1 MEYRECELCKLRPA
15 SEIHHIIYRS
25 HCKALIKSDIN
36 LIPLCQIC
44 HAKVHRGK
52 ESKELNHK
60 LRLQF
65 QNKLEILFDKEYL
78 TEEEINDVLKISQKA
93 LKGLLKTLTVYKEG
107 YEREDVIRACMGGK
121 MYEWWFE
128 GEIFMERKLKVLELF
143 AGQRSIGKAF
153 DKYNHEVFSVEW
165 DKNITI

>member
-44 HAKVHRGK
+44 HSKVHRGK

-78 TEEEINDVLKISQKA
+78 TEKDINDVLKISQTA

-107 YEREDVIRACMGGK
+107 YKREDVIRACMGGK
-121 MYEWWFE
+121 MIE
-128 GEIFMERKLKVLELF
+128 
-143 AGQRSIGKAF
+143 
-153 DKYNHEVFSVEW
+153 
-165 DKNITI
+165 

>member
-65 QNKLEILFDKEYL
+65 QNKLEILLDKEYL
-78 TEEEINDVLKISQKA
+78 TEKEINDVLKISQTA
-93 LKGLLKTLTVYKEG
+93 LRGLLKTLIVYKEG
-107 YEREDVIRACMGGK
+107 YKREDVIR
-121 MYEWWFE
+121 
-128 GEIFMERKLKVLELF
+128 
-143 AGQRSIGKAF
+143 
-153 DKYNHEVFSVEW
+153 
-165 DKNITI
+165 

>member
-1 MEYRECELCKLRPA
+1 MEYRECELCKLRPV

-36 LIPLCQIC
+36 LITLCQIC
-44 HAKVHRGK
+44 PAKVHRGK

-78 TEEEINDVLKISQKA
+78 TKEDINDVLKISQTA
-93 LKGLLKTLTVYKEG
+93 LKGLLKTLTVYKG
-107 YEREDVIRACMGGK
+107 NLFKREDVIRVCMGGK
-121 MYEWWFE
+121 MYE
-128 GEIFMERKLKVLELF
+128 
-143 AGQRSIGKAF
+143 
-153 DKYNHEVFSVEW
+153 
-165 DKNITI
+165 

>member
-25 HCKALIKSDIN
+25 HCKALIKSNIN

-52 ESKELNHK
+52 ESKELNKK

-65 QNKLEILFDKEYL
+65 QNKLEILFDKQYL
-78 TEEEINDVLKISQKA
+78 TEEEISDVLKISQTA

-107 YEREDVIRACMGGK
+107 YKREDVIRTCMGGK
-121 MYEWWFE
+121 MYE
-128 GEIFMERKLKVLELF
+128 
-143 AGQRSIGKAF
+143 
-153 DKYNHEVFSVEW
+153 
-165 DKNITI
+165 

>member
-15 SEIHHIIYRS
+15 SEVHHIIYRS

-44 HAKVHRGK
+44 HAKIHRGK

-65 QNKLEILFDKEYL
+65 QNKLEILLDKEYL
-78 TEEEINDVLKISQKA
+78 T
-93 LKGLLKTLTVYKEG
+93 KE
-107 YEREDVIRACMGGK
+107 
-121 MYEWWFE
+121 
-128 GEIFMERKLKVLELF
+128 
-143 AGQRSIGKAF
+143 
-153 DKYNHEVFSVEW
+153 
-165 DKNITI
+165 

>member
-36 LIPLCQIC
+36 LIPLCQTC
-44 HAKVHRGK
+44 HTKVHRGK

-65 QNKLEILFDKEYL
+65 QNKLEILLDKEYL
-78 TEEEINDVLKISQKA
+78 TEKEINDVLKISQTA

-107 YEREDVIRACMGGK
+107 YKREDVIRACMGGK
-121 MYEWWFE
+121 IIE
-128 GEIFMERKLKVLELF
+128 
-143 AGQRSIGKAF
+143 
-153 DKYNHEVFSVEW
+153 
-165 DKNITI
+165 

>member
-52 ESKELNHK
+52 ESKELNKK

-65 QNKLEILFDKEYL
+65 QNKLAILFDKQYL
-78 TEEEINDVLKISQKA
+78 TEEEINDVLNISQTA
-93 LKGLLKTLTVYKEG
+93 LKGLLKTLTVYKG
-107 YEREDVIRACMGGK
+107 NLFKREDVIRACMGGK
-121 MYEWWFE
+121 MYE
-128 GEIFMERKLKVLELF
+128 
-143 AGQRSIGKAF
+143 
-153 DKYNHEVFSVEW
+153 
-165 DKNITI
+165 

>member
-36 LIPLCQIC
+36 LIPLCQVC
-44 HAKVHRGK
+44 HVKVHRGK

-78 TEEEINDVLKISQKA
+78 TEEEINDVLKISQTA
-93 LKGLLKTLTVYKEG
+93 LKGLLKTLMTYKEG
-107 YEREDVIRACMGGK
+107 YKREDVIKTCMGGK
-121 MYEWWFE
+121 IIE
-128 GEIFMERKLKVLELF
+128 
-143 AGQRSIGKAF
+143 
-153 DKYNHEVFSVEW
+153 
-165 DKNITI
+165 

>member
-1 MEYRECELCKLRPA
+1 MEYKECELCKLRPA

-36 LIPLCQIC
+36 LIPLWQIC

-65 QNKLEILFDKEYL
+65 QNKLEILFDKQYL
-78 TEEEINDVLKISQKA
+78 TEEEINDVLKISQTA

-107 YEREDVIRACMGGK
+107 YKREDGIRVCCGGRLI
-121 MYEWWFE
+121 MQEE
-128 GEIFMERKLKVLELF
+128 
-143 AGQRSIGKAF
+143 
-153 DKYNHEVFSVEW
+153 
-165 DKNITI
+165 

>member
-44 HAKVHRGK
+44 HAKIHRGK
-52 ESKELNHK
+52 ESKELNKK

-65 QNKLEILFDKEYL
+65 QNKLEILFDKQYL
-78 TEEEINDVLKISQKA
+78 TEEEINDVLKISQTA
-93 LKGLLKTLTVYKEG
+93 LRGLLKTLTVYKG
-107 YEREDVIRACMGGK
+107 NLFKREDVIRACMGGK
-121 MYEWWFE
+121 IIE
-128 GEIFMERKLKVLELF
+128 
-143 AGQRSIGKAF
+143 
-153 DKYNHEVFSVEW
+153 
-165 DKNITI
+165 

>member
-1 MEYRECELCKLRPA
+1 MEYRKCELCKLRPA

-36 LIPLCQIC
+36 LIPLCQQC
-44 HAKVHRGK
+44 HAKIHRGK

-78 TEEEINDVLKISQKA
+78 TEKEINDVLKISQTA

-107 YEREDVIRACMGGK
+107 YKREDVIRVCCGGRLIIQ
-121 MYEWWFE
+121 EE
-128 GEIFMERKLKVLELF
+128 
-143 AGQRSIGKAF
+143 
-153 DKYNHEVFSVEW
+153 
-165 DKNITI
+165 

>member
-25 HCKALIKSDIN
+25 HCKALIKSNLN
-36 LIPLCQIC
+36 LISLCQQC
-44 HAKVHRGK
+44 HAKIHRGK

-78 TEEEINDVLKISQKA
+78 TEEEINDVLKISQTA
-93 LKGLLKTLTVYKEG
+93 LKGLLKTLMTYKEG
-107 YEREDVIRACMGGK
+107 YKREDVIRVCMGGK
-121 MYEWWFE
+121 MIE
-128 GEIFMERKLKVLELF
+128 
-143 AGQRSIGKAF
+143 
-153 DKYNHEVFSVEW
+153 
-165 DKNITI
+165 

>member
-15 SEIHHIIYRS
+15 SEVHHIIYRS

-44 HAKVHRGK
+44 HTKIHRGK
-52 ESKELNHK
+52 ESKELNKK

-78 TEEEINDVLKISQKA
+78 TEEEINDVLKISKTA

-107 YEREDVIRACMGGK
+107 YKREDVIKTCCGGRLIIQ
-121 MYEWWFE
+121 E
-128 GEIFMERKLKVLELF
+128 
-143 AGQRSIGKAF
+143 
-153 DKYNHEVFSVEW
+153 D
-165 DKNITI
+165 

>member
-44 HAKVHRGK
+44 HAKIHRGK

-78 TEEEINDVLKISQKA
+78 TEEEINDVLKISQTA

-107 YEREDVIRACMGGK
+107 YKREDTIMACMGGK
-121 MYEWWFE
+121 IIE
-128 GEIFMERKLKVLELF
+128 
-143 AGQRSIGKAF
+143 
-153 DKYNHEVFSVEW
+153 
-165 DKNITI
+165 

>member
-36 LIPLCQIC
+36 LIPLCRTC

-65 QNKLEILFDKEYL
+65 QNKLEILLDKEYL
-78 TEEEINDVLKISQKA
+78 TEKEINDVLKISQTA
-93 LKGLLKTLTVYKEG
+93 LRGLLKTLMTYKEG
-107 YEREDVIRACMGGK
+107 YKREDVIRACMGGR
-121 MYEWWFE
+121 MIE
-128 GEIFMERKLKVLELF
+128 
-143 AGQRSIGKAF
+143 
-153 DKYNHEVFSVEW
+153 
-165 DKNITI
+165 

>member
-44 HAKVHRGK
+44 HTKVHRGK

-78 TEEEINDVLKISQKA
+78 TEEEINDVLKISQTA
-93 LKGLLKTLTVYKEG
+93 LRGLLKTLMTYKEG
-107 YEREDVIRACMGGK
+107 YKREDVIRACMGGK
-121 MYEWWFE
+121 IIE
-128 GEIFMERKLKVLELF
+128 
-143 AGQRSIGKAF
+143 
-153 DKYNHEVFSVEW
+153 
-165 DKNITI
+165 